1 MKSTM
6 RVAGV
11 IAVVGMFGSIA
22 AANAPGPLPTPSSRL
37 SIEMDVAPVKD
48 QPGRFAVSST
58 ILDLERNEVVGKP
71 RLIIGSDQPAR
82 IETGADGKWMLQ
94 ISVAANGGSR
104 KAAYEATF
112 TREGV
117 VVSRQRLTV
126 DLNG

>member
-1 MKSTM
+1 MKNVI

-11 IAVVGMFGSIA
+11 LAVVGALSSFA
-22 AANAPGPLPTPSSRL
+22 VANAPGPIPTPSSRL
-37 SIEMDVAPVKD
+37 SIEMDVVPVKG
-48 QPGRFAVSST
+48 QPGRFLVSST

-71 RLIIGSDQPAR
+71 RLVIGSDKPAR

-94 ISVAANGGSR
+94 ISVAADGGSR

-112 TREGV
+112 TREGIT
-117 VVSRQRLTV
+117 VSKQRLTV

>member
-1 MKSTM
+1 MKSTILIAS
-6 RVAGV
+6 VAIAGV
-11 IAVVGMFGSIA
+11 LGSIA
-22 AANAPGPLPTPSSRL
+22 AANAPGPAPTPSSRL

-48 QPGRFAVSST
+48 QPGRFMVSST
-58 ILDLERNEVVGKP
+58 ILDLEKNEVVGKP
-71 RLIIGSDQPAR
+71 RLMIGSEKAAR
-82 IETGADGKWMLQ
+82 IQTGADGRWMLE
-94 ISVAANGGSR
+94 ISVAANSDSR